1 MRKLLQCFIRR
12 KDTIHPSIRGWT
24 FERINMYTDIK
35 TIEDLSLNAWP
46 SHQMELYDGWI
57 LRFSH
62 FYTHRTNSVEQFG
75 TSTLSWREK
84 IPYCEAAY
92 KRWGTPAIFKISPL
106 VSRDFD
112 YMLENR
118 NYEIQHTTDVMIME
132 LKEAWLDAPVCE
144 VMVSK
149 TIEREWIDGL
159 FTLKETTNAVHRAI
173 VPTMYNA
180 ISKDTICVS
189 IRKQG
194 EIVATGLGILDRDY
208 VGVYAIHVR
217 EDFRKKGMARSL
229 CTCILREGM
238 KRGAS
243 KAYLQVVDGNQA
255 AIELYKSLGFQN
267 FYTYWFRVNNDI

>member
-1 MRKLLQCFIRR
+1 M
-12 KDTIHPSIRGWT
+12 
-24 FERINMYTDIK
+24 NTDIK

-75 TSTLSWREK
+75 TSTLPWREK

-92 KRWGTPAIFKISPL
+92 QRWGTPAIFKISPL
-106 VSRDFD
+106 VSKDFD

-118 NYEIQHTTDVMIME
+118 NYEIQHTTDVMILDLE
-132 LKEAWLDAPVCE
+132 EAKLDASTDE
-144 VMVSK
+144 VIVSQ
-149 TIEREWIDGL
+149 TIEREWIEGL
-159 FTLKETTNAVHRAI
+159 FDLKGTTNAVHRAI

-180 ISKDTICVS
+180 ISKKTICVS
-189 IRKQG
+189 IQRQG
-194 EIVATGLGILDRDY
+194 VIVATGLGILDRDY

-229 CTCILREGM
+229 CTCILKEGM
-238 KRGAS
+238 ERGAS
-243 KAYLQVVDGNQA
+243 KAYLQVVDGNQP
-255 AIELYKSLGFQN
+255 AIWLYESLGFKN
-267 FYTYWFRVNNDI
+267 FYTYWFRVSTH